1 MSNEED
7 IKAGKKYPNITE
19 EQRESII
26 NFFEKYW
33 ELLCNNKDSKPKVA
47 LIPKKIVEGNKFLW
61 NNFTDYKKQTLENN
75 FFQQENQEIKVNDHI
90 KDILFSDDQNRD
102 ARFEKNINI
111 NNISIVDLPDY
122 NKIMNDQI
130 KQKPIKGFCF
140 TQN

>member
-1 MSNEED
+1 LSNSSIIDNGFNIIFRSIDKVVDKKAYYKKDYSAARKNIDLFCDKLMSNEED

-61 NNFTDYKKQTLENN
+61 NNFTDYKK
-75 FFQQENQEIKVNDHI
+75 
-90 KDILFSDDQNRD
+90 
-102 ARFEKNINI
+102 
-111 NNISIVDLPDY
+111 
-122 NKIMNDQI
+122 
-130 KQKPIKGFCF
+130 
-140 TQN
+140 